1 MNPALKFLGP
11 DGCAW
16 EIRISLQSPGTEQ
29 GVFGSAHIIRDGQE
43 MCRLAST
50 HPLESEAALEANLA
64 DKARRWIAEWRQRS
78 PHAIGGPEGD
88 TATPQGT

>member
-1 MNPALKFLGP
+1 MNPELMFLGP

-16 EIRISLQSPGTEQ
+16 EIRITLRSPGGEQ
-29 GVFGSAHIIRDGQE
+29 GVFGSAHIVRNGQE

-64 DKARRWIAEWRQRS
+64 DKARRWIAEWQHRN
-78 PHAIGGPEGD
+78 PDAIEG
-88 TATPQGT
+88 AGS